1 MKCSARSRTT
11 RYNRIDSHFTEDD
24 TAVIEAGREELA
36 MMKNAVGRPMEILLV
51 EDSLTSGTFTIGA
64 LRQGQ
69 FQHRCT
75 WLRDGEQALEFL
87 YQRGMFARA
96 PQPDLILLDLG
107 LPKIDGLQVLSEVKS
122 IERLKSI
129 PVVIM
134 TASTDPAER
143 ERAEQLHVA
152 SYVAKPVNLEKFLAL
167 VKELKVYWQSDL
179 LLPETHES
187 ATFAGS

>member
-1 MKCSARSRTT
+1 MNCSARYRSM
-11 RYNRIDSHFTEDD
+11 RYNRIRTHYATDD
-24 TAVIEAGREELA
+24 MFVIEAGRKELA

-87 YQRGMFARA
+87 HQRGMYARA
-96 PQPDLILLDLG
+96 PQPDMILLDLG
-107 LPKIDGLQVLSEVKS
+107 LPKVDGLKVLSEVKS

-134 TASTDPAER
+134 TGSTDPLER
-143 ERAEQLHVA
+143 ERAERLQVA
-152 SYVAKPVNLEKFLAL
+152 SYVVKPVDLEKFLVL
-167 VKELKVYWQSDL
+167 VKELKAYWQSDL

-187 ATFAGS
+187 AAYAGS

>member
-1 MKCSARSRTT
+1 M
-11 RYNRIDSHFTEDD
+11 RYNRIRTHYATDD
-24 TAVIEAGREELA
+24 MFVIEAGRKELA

-87 YQRGMFARA
+87 HQRGMYARA
-96 PQPDLILLDLG
+96 PQPDMILLDLG
-107 LPKIDGLQVLSEVKS
+107 LPKVDGLKVLSEVKS

-134 TASTDPAER
+134 TGSTDPLER
-143 ERAEQLHVA
+143 ERAERLQVA
-152 SYVAKPVNLEKFLAL
+152 SYVVKPVDLEKFLVL
-167 VKELKVYWQSDL
+167 VKELKAYWQSDL

-187 ATFAGS
+187 AAYAGS

>member
-1 MKCSARSRTT
+1 
-11 RYNRIDSHFTEDD
+11 
-24 TAVIEAGREELA
+24 
-36 MMKNAVGRPMEILLV
+36 MMQNAVGRPMEILLV
-51 EDSLTSGTFTIGA
+51 EDSLTAGTFTIGA
-64 LRQGQ
+64 LRQGN

-87 YQRGMFARA
+87 HQRGMYVRA

-107 LPKIDGLQVLSEVKS
+107 LPKVEGLEVLSEVKS

-134 TASTDPAER
+134 TASTSVEER
-143 ERAEQLHVA
+143 QRAEELGVA
-152 SYVAKPVNLEKFLAL
+152 SYVVKPVDLEKFLTL
-167 VKELKVYWQSDL
+167 VKELKNYWQSDL
-179 LLPETHES
+179 LLPDPHEQ

>member
-1 MKCSARSRTT
+1 
-11 RYNRIDSHFTEDD
+11 
-24 TAVIEAGREELA
+24 
-36 MMKNAVGRPMEILLV
+36 MMQNAVGRPMEILLV
-51 EDSLTSGTFTIGA
+51 EDSLTAGTFTIGA

-87 YQRGMFARA
+87 HQRGMYARA

-107 LPKIDGLQVLSEVKS
+107 LPKIDGLHVLAEVKS

-134 TASTDPAER
+134 TASTDPEERHKAE
-143 ERAEQLHVA
+143 ELQVA
-152 SYVAKPVNLEKFLAL
+152 SYVVKPVDLEKFLVL
-167 VKELKVYWQSDL
+167 VRELKNYWQSDL
-179 LLPETHES
+179 LLPETHEH
-187 ATFAGS
+187 AAFAGS

>member
-1 MKCSARSRTT
+1 
-11 RYNRIDSHFTEDD
+11 
-24 TAVIEAGREELA
+24 
-36 MMKNAVGRPMEILLV
+36 MMQNAVGRPMEILLV
-51 EDSLTSGTFTIGA
+51 EDSLTAGTFTIGA

-87 YQRGMFARA
+87 HQRGMYARA

-107 LPKIDGLQVLSEVKS
+107 LPKIDGLHVLSEVKS

-134 TASTDPAER
+134 TASTDPEER
-143 ERAEQLHVA
+143 HRAEELQVA
-152 SYVAKPVNLEKFLAL
+152 SYVVKPVDMEKFLGL
-167 VKELKVYWQSDL
+167 VKELKGYWQSDL
-179 LLPETHES
+179 LLPEAHEH